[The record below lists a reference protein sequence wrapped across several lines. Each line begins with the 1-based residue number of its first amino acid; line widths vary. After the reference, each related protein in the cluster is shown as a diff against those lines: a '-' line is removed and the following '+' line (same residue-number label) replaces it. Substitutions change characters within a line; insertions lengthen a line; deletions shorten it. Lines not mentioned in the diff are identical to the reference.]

1 MIFIVYLYNIIFIR
15 MTRQYPERYIAP
27 EMDVID
33 IAVECGTLLSGTGSS
48 TIDPVAETEYEDIL

>member
-1 MIFIVYLYNIIFIR
+1 MYNIIFIR

-33 IAVECGTLLSGTGSS
+33 IAVECGTLLSGTGGS

>member
-1 MIFIVYLYNIIFIR
+1 MN

-27 EMDVID
+27 ELEI
-33 IAVECGTLLSGTGSS
+33 INIRVECGTLLSGTDGS